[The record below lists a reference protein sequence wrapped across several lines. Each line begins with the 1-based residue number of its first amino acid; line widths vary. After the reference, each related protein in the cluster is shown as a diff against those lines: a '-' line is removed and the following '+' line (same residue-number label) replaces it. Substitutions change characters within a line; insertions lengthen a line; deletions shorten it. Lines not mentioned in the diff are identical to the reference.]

1 MIGWFAWCN
10 VRPMLILCANH
21 CRGGSLSSD
30 TGEAPEA
37 VLYPARVSSL
47 SDTELDALV
56 AEAVLN

>member
-1 MIGWFAWCN
+1 MVQRPARVDL
-10 VRPMLILCANH
+10 VREPLQ
-21 CRGGSLSSD
+21 GGSLPSD
-30 TGEAPEA
+30 TGETLKA